1 MNISKDNKK
10 LISDEIKYVLKKM
23 EESDV
28 ATDKLYFFSAI
39 YGIVHRIFNFK
50 YDLDLLFTHHVLKIT
65 YDIFLQKIKAVQSGE
80 TPVMIDD
87 RHFNRLAVL
96 VKELLDNITNDK
108 STIDTLKKFI
118 ELGYTLQ
125 GNGFYL
131 LQKGIITID

>member
-96 VKELLDNITNDK
+96 VKEFLDNITNDK